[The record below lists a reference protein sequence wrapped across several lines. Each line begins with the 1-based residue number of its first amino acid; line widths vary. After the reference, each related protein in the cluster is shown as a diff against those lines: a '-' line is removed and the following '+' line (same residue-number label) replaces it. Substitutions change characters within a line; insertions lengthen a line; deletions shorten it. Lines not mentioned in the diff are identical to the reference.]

1 MCLEIDIEIR
11 FRCTG
16 DICKLSVYGF
26 GPDSRVT
33 RRRIYTAI
41 SCGSDSAVPRISQSC
56 RKMQFVNHGNN
67 NVIRTRTWR
76 IARISMLSLSPS
88 YFVGDHPSH
97 CLPSVLPPTRSYWL
111 EGKTTGP

>member
-41 SCGSDSAVPRISQSC
+41 SCGSDSAVPTTRTPTDKWKLQKSSRISQGCVSFGHLPN
-56 RKMQFVNHGNN
+56 REMLPFDRIIGHYQFNYVF
-67 NVIRTRTWR
+67 TDP
-76 IARISMLSLSPS
+76 A
-88 YFVGDHPSH
+88 
-97 CLPSVLPPTRSYWL
+97 LPRM
-111 EGKTTGP
+111 